1 MAEVE
6 KRNHGWLYGLI
17 GGCGGCLILV
27 VILAIIGFV
36 LLAKTGLVGPEDKF
50 EAPTPVREV
59 EAESTFDE
67 IQSSLV
73 RSALT
78 SLKNGEVSIVLS
90 DEMLTVLMRDGLA
103 QAGEE
108 AFDVERAQIA
118 VVEDGYLELFVPMTL
133 NDRETTFMA
142 NIGLELVDQR
152 VQASVEDVRIGN
164 LRVPGSFA
172 TAASEEAIQLA
183 LDSQLNEVQGALE
196 LTDLTLTN
204 GELQLTGSVDL
215 NPLQLFR

>member
-6 KRNHGWLYGLI
+6 KKHGWLYGLI

-36 LLAKTGLVGPEDKF
+36 LLMKTGLVGPEENFD
-50 EAPTPVREV
+50 APTPVREV
-59 EAESTFDE
+59 STDSTFDE
-67 IQSSLV
+67 IQSALV

-78 SLKNGEVSIVLS
+78 SLTSGEVSIVLS

-103 QAGEE
+103 QAGED

-118 VVEDGYLELFVPMTL
+118 VVEEGYLELFVPLMV

-152 VQASVEDVRIGN
+152 VRASVDDVRIGN

-172 TAASEEAIQLA
+172 TAASEEAIQRA
-183 LDSQLNEVQGALE
+183 LDSQLSEVQGALE
-196 LTDLTLTN
+196 LTDLTLTD
-204 GELQLTGSVDL
+204 GELRLSGAVDL